1 MNNLINDFSKEIEC
15 FYEDEQY
22 SVRDNGAVMR
32 LSKEGGRNRQL
43 DNIWTF
49 GKVDNKTGYMLIAG
63 VRVHR
68 IVATAFYG
76 TAPTKE
82 HIVDHINTNKQDNRP
97 ENLRWITKLE
107 NIILNPITCKK
118 LMWKTGKTIDYI
130 LQHIEILHNTD
141 LSPDISWM
149 RTVTKEES
157 KNCYENLMHW
167 AMDDNI
173 SPTEKRGVIG
183 EWIYQKRFFAECNK
197 DNHLVYTK
205 TENAVHNKNRMKLPS
220 EYPCCPTGDREH
232 SLQEYLENLK
242 AGKVYLKTNY
252 YESLVVEATMYNN
265 SIIIRTRSADENAIK
280 PFAVSTITLENNTF
294 VHELYR
300 TCFQEDSSEKYYTV
314 LQGKEWIGGE
324 VFDDYC

>member
-1 MNNLINDFSKEIEC
+1 MNNLLNDFSKEIEC
-15 FYEDEQY
+15 IFENEKY

-32 LSKEGGRNRQL
+32 FPKEGGRKRQL

-49 GKVDNKTGYMLIAG
+49 GKVDAKTGYMLIAG

-68 IVATAFYG
+68 IVATAFHG
-76 TAPTKE
+76 EAPTKE

-97 ENLRWITKLE
+97 DNLRWITKLE
-107 NIILNPITCKK
+107 NILLNPITCKK

-149 RTVTKEES
+149 RRVTKEES
-157 KNCYENLMHW
+157 KNCYENLLHW
-167 AMDDNI
+167 AQEDNVP
-173 SPTEKRGVIG
+173 PTEKRGAIG

-197 DNHLVYTK
+197 DNHLIYTK
-205 TENAVHNKNRMKLPS
+205 TETAVHNKNRMKLPS
-220 EYPCCPTGDREH
+220 EYPCCPTGEREH
-232 SLQEYLENLK
+232 TLQEYFENLTP
-242 AGKVYLKTNY
+242 GKVYLKTNY
-252 YESLVVEATMYNN
+252 YEYLVEEAAMYND

-280 PFAVSTITLENNTF
+280 PFAVSIIRLENNTF

-300 TCFQEDSSEKYYTV
+300 TCFQEESSKKYYTV
-314 LQGKEWIGGE
+314 LQGQEWTGGE